1 MSNTKIHTVQSGDTL
16 GAIAQQHAT
25 TTSELQRLN
34 PIIRDPNVIHA
45 GWKLKIPD
53 QAAANEAG
61 TWAPGQPKPQSLPPA
76 QHSTDESSSQTQC
89 TSQCQ
94 DELVDVAHIT
104 GDSHYYVLNERQ
116 AQALKREIQRVQALM
131 DELRQKLAQA
141 AERVEC
147 LKERTQGNECNCSR
161 CIKQAWNEKAEQAG
175 LVLLSPPPQEQ
186 ETSVPTT
193 EEDIQGQLRTLQDAR
208 NWYESYTPVFSPAHA
223 TGNLLESNWRLLRQK
238 KLAEL
243 DAEIATLRGRLRSE
257 PGESGTLASG
267 TRPDLA
273 HGRGHST
280 ERERGTR
287 RRSGVTVVEVVLFSQ
302 PDRRYYISTRFR
314 EQEDWKLKVRST
326 VLAGKPFGRQLA
338 KDLLDDIHKGIG
350 EGRKSSPIGALEA
363 KLVGWTSKEDNLL
376 NALHKETNWTSNSD
390 DSAPYAVSSEAHA
403 LRFAASASAGVNNWN
418 PAEGNIEVGA
428 KASAAFSLAEGSV
441 SLTSFFPSQGGHPL
455 RLRYRNAAGQQVDC
469 PLGVIRM
476 QGKVELS
483 CFVGAHAQASA
494 GVSVRYK
501 PGDEGAGG
509 ATALLGSPHIE
520 PTRGGNIGLKGDA
533 FAGAQAGGALSGAL
547 QWVEPSNQG
556 RGTIVRGQSNASSSW
571 SSLAEI
577 KAEASAA
584 FGAGIG
590 GDFGITIARDRLAV
604 NCKGRLVFGPGA
616 SGGFST
622 VVDLEKTY
630 ALLKLVCEALADV
643 DYRYLLGVSQEA
655 FNYMAWGLY
664 QVASAP
670 GTAAI
675 QAFENGAQKMSIWWQ
690 NRQAS
695 MEEAENLARYLL
707 KNRAVLIN
715 GKRLPLDKLPPQT
728 VGPMLYVL
736 SESYVESFHEY
747 QEKAI
752 VLLLSH
758 LYRRWRHFIEALEHC
773 SSNGTK
779 VNAMESLNRVNRLL
793 DGRQQQEFNQFIE
806 RLAVRG
812 LPGSMDASPTVMLA
826 WTPTDAWRKREVL
839 IAARSS
845 GQFDGLA

>member
-61 TWAPGQPKPQSLPPA
+61 TRAPGQPKPQSLPPA

-131 DELRQKLAQA
+131 DELQQKLAQA

-243 DAEIATLRGRLRSE
+243 DAEIATLRGRLRPE

-287 RRSGVTVVEVVLFSQ
+287 RRSGITVVEVVLFSQ
-302 PDRRYYISTRFR
+302 PDRRYYISTRYH
-314 EQEDWKLKVRST
+314 EQVDWKLKVRST

-338 KDLLDDIHKGIG
+338 KDLLDDIRKGIG

-469 PLGVIRM
+469 PLGVIRL

-520 PTRGGNIGLKGDA
+520 PSRGGNIGLKGDA
-533 FAGAQAGGALSGAL
+533 FAGAQAGGALIGAL

-556 RGTIVRGQSNASSSW
+556 RGTVVRGQSNASSSW

-590 GDFGITIARDRLAV
+590 GEFGITIANDRLAV

-643 DYRYLLGVSQEA
+643 DYRYLLGVSQDA

-664 QVASAP
+664 KIASAP
-670 GTAAI
+670 LDTTVE
-675 QAFENGAQKMSIWWQ
+675 AFEMGRLEISQWW
-690 NRQAS
+690 RRRS
-695 MEEAENLARYLL
+695 VSKVEAENLARYLL
-707 KNRAVLIN
+707 TNSAVLIN
-715 GKRLPLDKLPPQT
+715 GKRLALDKLPPQT

-736 SESYVESFHEY
+736 SESYVESLQEY

-758 LYRRWRHFIEALEHC
+758 LYRRWRQFIEAMEHC
-773 SSNGTK
+773 SPNGAK
-779 VNAMESLNRVNRLL
+779 VNAMESLNRLNRLL
-793 DGRQQQEFNQFIE
+793 DGRQQQEFNRFIE
-806 RLAVRG
+806 QLAVRG
-812 LPGSMDASPTVMLA
+812 LPGAVDASSNVMLA
-826 WTPTDAWRKREVL
+826 WTPTEAWRKRDVL

-845 GQFDGLA
+845 GQFGGLA

>member
-61 TWAPGQPKPQSLPPA
+61 TRAPGQPKPQSLPPA

-338 KDLLDDIHKGIG
+338 KDLLDDIRKGIG

-441 SLTSFFPSQGGHPL
+441 SLTSSFPSQGGHPL

-469 PLGVIRM
+469 PLGVIRL

-655 FNYMAWGLY
+655 FNYMAWGIY
-664 QVASAP
+664 QIASAP
-670 GTAAI
+670 KDALVK
-675 QAFENGAQKMSIWWQ
+675 AFEDGSRDMRLWWQ

-773 SSNGTK
+773 SSNGAK
-779 VNAMESLNRVNRLL
+779 VNAMESLNRLNRLL

-826 WTPTDAWRKREVL
+826 WTPTDAWRKRDVL

-845 GQFDGLA
+845 GQFGGLA

>member
-53 QAAANEAG
+53 QAAANEARAP
-61 TWAPGQPKPQSLPPA
+61 APGQPKPQSLPPA

-116 AQALKREIQRVQALM
+116 AQALKREIQRVQTLM
-131 DELRQKLAQA
+131 DELQQKLAQA

-186 ETSVPTT
+186 ETAVPTT

-208 NWYESYTPVFSPAHA
+208 NWYESYTPVFSPSHA

-257 PGESGTLASG
+257 PGDSGTLASG

-273 HGRGHST
+273 HGRGRST

-302 PDRRYYISTRFR
+302 PDRRYYISTRYH
-314 EQEDWKLKVRST
+314 EQVDWKLKVRST

-338 KDLLDDIHKGIG
+338 KDLLDDIRKGIG

-469 PLGVIRM
+469 PLGVIRL

-520 PTRGGNIGLKGDA
+520 PSRGGNIGLKGDA
-533 FAGAQAGGALSGAL
+533 FAGAQAGGALIGAL

-556 RGTIVRGQSNASSSW
+556 RGTVVRGQSNASSSW

-590 GDFGITIARDRLAV
+590 GEFGITIANDRLAV

-643 DYRYLLGVSQEA
+643 DYRYLLGVSQDA

-664 QVASAP
+664 KIASAP
-670 GTAAI
+670 LDTTVE
-675 QAFENGAQKMSIWWQ
+675 AFEMGRLEISQWW
-690 NRQAS
+690 RRRS
-695 MEEAENLARYLL
+695 VSKVEAENLARYLL
-707 KNRAVLIN
+707 TNSAVLIN
-715 GKRLPLDKLPPQT
+715 GKRLALDKLPPQT

-736 SESYVESFHEY
+736 SESYVESFQEY

-758 LYRRWRHFIEALEHC
+758 LYRRWRQFIEAMEHC
-773 SSNGTK
+773 SPNGAK
-779 VNAMESLNRVNRLL
+779 VNAMESLNRLNRLL
-793 DGRQQQEFNQFIE
+793 DGRQQQEFNRFIE
-806 RLAVRG
+806 QLAVRG

-826 WTPTDAWRKREVL
+826 WTPTDAWRKRDVL

-845 GQFDGLA
+845 GQFGGLA

>member
-1 MSNTKIHTVQSGDTL
+1 MSNTKIHTVQNGDTL

-45 GWKLKIPD
+45 GWKLKVPD
-53 QAAANEAG
+53 QAAANEARAP
-61 TWAPGQPKPQSLPPA
+61 APGQPKPQPLPPA

-116 AQALKREIQRVQALM
+116 AQALKREIQRVQTLM
-131 DELRQKLAQA
+131 DELQQKLAQA

-186 ETSVPTT
+186 ETAVPTT

-208 NWYESYTPVFSPAHA
+208 NWYESYTPVFSPSHA

-243 DAEIATLRGRLRSE
+243 DAEIATLRARLRSE
-257 PGESGTLASG
+257 PGDSGTLASG

-273 HGRGHST
+273 HGRGRST

-287 RRSGVTVVEVVLFSQ
+287 RRSGVTVIEVALFSQ

-314 EQEDWKLKVRST
+314 EREDWKLKVSST

-338 KDLLDDIHKGIG
+338 KDLLDDIRKEIG

-376 NALHKETNWTSNSD
+376 NALHKETNWASNPD
-390 DSAPYAVSSEAHA
+390 DSAPYATSAEAHA

-418 PAEGNIEVGA
+418 PTEGNIEVGA

-469 PLGVIRM
+469 PLGVIRL

-494 GVSVRYK
+494 GVTVRYK

-520 PTRGGNIGLKGDA
+520 PSRGGNIGLKGDA

-547 QWVEPSNQG
+547 QWVDPSNQG
-556 RGTIVRGQSNASSSW
+556 RGAIVRGQSNASSSW

-630 ALLKLVCEALADV
+630 ELLKLVCEALADV

-675 QAFENGAQKMSIWWQ
+675 QAFENGAQKMSLWW
-690 NRQAS
+690 RRRSAS
-695 MEEAENLARYLL
+695 MVEAENLARYLL
-707 KNRAVLIN
+707 TNRAVLIN

-773 SSNGTK
+773 SPNGAK
-779 VNAMESLNRVNRLL
+779 VNAMESLNRLNRLL
-793 DGRQQQEFNQFIE
+793 DRQQQQEFNRFIE
-806 RLAVRG
+806 QLAVRG
-812 LPGSMDASPTVMLA
+812 LPDAVDASSNVMLA
-826 WTPTDAWRKREVL
+826 WTPTEAWRKRDVL

>member
-1 MSNTKIHTVQSGDTL
+1 MSNNKTHIVQGGDTL
-16 GAIAQQHAT
+16 GAIAQRYAT
-25 TTSELQRLN
+25 TTSELQRTN
-34 PIIRDPNVIHA
+34 PIIRDPNIIHV
-45 GWKLKIPD
+45 GWTLKLPEHV
-53 QAAANEAG
+53 AANEARG
-61 TWAPGQPKPQSLPPA
+61 PVAGRSTSQQLPPA
-76 QHSTDESSSQTQC
+76 QHSADESSSQTQC

-116 AQALKREIQRVQALM
+116 AQALKREIQRVQTLM
-131 DELRQKLAQA
+131 DELQQKLAQA
-141 AERVEC
+141 TERVEC
-147 LKERTQGNECNCSR
+147 LKERTQGNECNCTR

-186 ETSVPTT
+186 ETAVPTT

-208 NWYESYTPVFSPAHA
+208 NWYESYTPIFSPSHA

-257 PGESGTLASG
+257 QGDSGTLASG

-273 HGRGHST
+273 HGRGRST

-302 PDRRYYISTRFR
+302 PDRRYYISARYH
-314 EQEDWKLKVRST
+314 EQVDWKLKVHST

-338 KDLLDDIHKGIG
+338 KDLLDDIRKSIG
-350 EGRKSSPIGALEA
+350 EGRKASPIGSLETR
-363 KLVGWTSKEDNLL
+363 LVGWTSKEDNLL
-376 NALHKETNWTSNSD
+376 NALHKETNWTSNPD

-428 KASAAFSLAEGSV
+428 KGSAAFSLAEGSV

-455 RLRYRNAAGQQVDC
+455 RLRYRNAEGQQVDC
-469 PLGVIRM
+469 PLGVIRL

-494 GVSVRYK
+494 DVSLHYR
-501 PGDEGAGG
+501 PSDEGAGG
-509 ATALLGSPHIE
+509 ATALLGSPHIA
-520 PTRGGNIGLKGDA
+520 PSRGGNIGLKGDA

-547 QWVEPSNQG
+547 QWIEPSNQG
-556 RGTIVRGQSNASSSW
+556 RGTVVIGQSNASNSW

-590 GDFGITIARDRLAV
+590 GDFGISISSDRLAV

-643 DYRYLLGVSQEA
+643 DYRYLLGVSQDA

-664 QVASAP
+664 QIASAP
-670 GTAAI
+670 RDTLVK
-675 QAFENGAQKMSIWWQ
+675 AFEEGSRDMRLWWQ

-695 MEEAENLARYLL
+695 TLEAENLAHYLIT
-707 KNRAVLIN
+707 NRAVLIN
-715 GKRLPLDKLPPQT
+715 GNRLPLEKLPPQT

-736 SESYVESFHEY
+736 SESYVESFHEH

-758 LYRRWRHFIEALEHC
+758 LYRRWRHFIEAMEHC
-773 SSNGTK
+773 SPNGAK
-779 VNAMESLNRVNRLL
+779 VNAMESLNRLNRLL
-793 DGRQQQEFNQFIE
+793 DGQQQREFNRFIE
-806 RLAVRG
+806 QLAVRG
-812 LPGSMDASPTVMLA
+812 LPGAVDASSNVMLA
-826 WTPTDAWRKREVL
+826 WTPTEAWRKRDVL

>member
-1 MSNTKIHTVQSGDTL
+1 MSDTKIHTVQNGDTL
-16 GAIAQQHAT
+16 GAIAHQYAT
-25 TTSELQRLN
+25 TTSELQRIN
-34 PIIRDPNVIHA
+34 PIIRDPNIIHA
-45 GWKLKIPD
+45 GWKLKVPD
-53 QAAANEAG
+53 QAAANEAR
-61 TWAPGQPKPQSLPPA
+61 TPAPSGSTSKPLPPA
-76 QHSTDESSSQTQC
+76 QHGTDESSNQTQC
-89 TSQCQ
+89 TSQCK
-94 DELVDVAHIT
+94 DELIDVVHVT

-116 AQALKREIQRVQALM
+116 AQTLKREIQRVQALM
-131 DELRQKLAQA
+131 DELQQKLAQA
-141 AERVEC
+141 VERVEC

-175 LVLLSPPPQEQ
+175 LVLLSPPPQEN
-186 ETSVPTT
+186 ETAVPTT

-208 NWYESYTPVFSPAHA
+208 NWYESYTPMFSPSHA
-223 TGNLLESNWRLLRQK
+223 TGNLFESNWRSLRQK

-243 DAEIATLRGRLRSE
+243 DTEIATLRGRLKSG
-257 PGESGTLASG
+257 PGDSGTLASG

-273 HGRGHST
+273 HGRGRST

-302 PDRRYYISTRFR
+302 PDRRYYISTRYH
-314 EQEDWKLKVRST
+314 EQVDWKLKVRST

-338 KDLLDDIHKGIG
+338 KDLIDDIRKGVG
-350 EGRKSSPIGALEA
+350 EGRKASPIGALEA
-363 KLVGWTSKEDNLL
+363 KLVSWTSKEDNLL
-376 NALHKETNWTSNSD
+376 NALHKETNWTSNPD
-390 DSAPYAVSSEAHA
+390 DSAPYAISAEAHA

-441 SLTSFFPSQGGHPL
+441 SLTSFFPSQGGYPL
-455 RLRYRNAAGQQVDC
+455 RLRYRNAEGKDVDC
-469 PLGVIRM
+469 PLGVIRL

-501 PGDEGAGG
+501 PSDEGAGG

-520 PTRGGNIGLKGDA
+520 PSRGGNIGLKGDA

-556 RGTIVRGQSNASSSW
+556 KGAVVKGQSNASSSW

-590 GDFGITIARDRLAV
+590 GEFGITIAKDRLAV

-664 QVASAP
+664 KIASAP
-670 GTAAI
+670 KDTLVK
-675 QAFENGAQKMSIWWQ
+675 AFEDGSREMRLWWQ

-695 MEEAENLARYLL
+695 KEEAENLARYLL
-707 KNRAVLIN
+707 TNRAVLIN
-715 GKRLPLDKLPPQT
+715 GKRLSLDKLPPQT

-758 LYRRWRHFIEALEHC
+758 LYRRWRQFIEVMEHC
-773 SSNGTK
+773 SPNGAK
-779 VNAMESLNRVNRLL
+779 VNAMESLNRLNRLL
-793 DGRQQQEFNQFIE
+793 DGQQQQEFNRFIE
-806 RLAVRG
+806 QLAVLG
-812 LPGSMDASPTVMLA
+812 LPGAMDTSTTVMLA
-826 WTPTDAWRKREVL
+826 WTPTDVWRKRDVL

>member
-1 MSNTKIHTVQSGDTL
+1 MSNTKIHTVQNGDTL

-34 PIIRDPNVIHA
+34 PIIRDPNIIHS
-45 GWKLKIPD
+45 GWKLKVPD
-53 QAAANEAG
+53 QAAANEAR
-61 TWAPGQPKPQSLPPA
+61 APAPSQPTAQSLPPA

-131 DELRQKLAQA
+131 DELQQKLAQA

-147 LKERTQGNECNCSR
+147 LKERAQGNECNCSH

-186 ETSVPTT
+186 EATVPTT

-208 NWYESYTPVFSPAHA
+208 IWYESYTPVFSPSHA
-223 TGNLLESNWRLLRQK
+223 TGNLLENNWHTLRQK

-243 DAEIATLRGRLRSE
+243 DAEIAALRGSLKTE
-257 PGESGTLASG
+257 PGDSSTLASG
-267 TRPDLA
+267 ARPDLA
-273 HGRGHST
+273 HGRGRST

-302 PDRRYYISTRFR
+302 PDRRYYISTRYH
-314 EQEDWKLKVRST
+314 EQVDWKLKVRST

-338 KDLLDDIHKGIG
+338 KDLLDDIRKGIG
-350 EGRKSSPIGALEA
+350 EGRKASPIGALEA
-363 KLVGWTSKEDNLL
+363 KLVSWTSKEDNLL

-441 SLTSFFPSQGGHPL
+441 SLTSFFPTQGGYPL
-455 RLRYRNAAGQQVDC
+455 RLRYRNAEGKEVDC
-469 PLGVIRM
+469 PLGVIRL

-520 PTRGGNIGLKGDA
+520 PSRGGNIGLKGDA

-556 RGTIVRGQSNASSSW
+556 KGTAVKGQSNASSSW

-590 GDFGITIARDRLAV
+590 GEFGITIAKDRLAV

-616 SGGFST
+616 SGGFAT

-655 FNYMAWGLY
+655 FNYMAWGIY

-670 GTAAI
+670 KDSVIKALETGQEELSRWWGRRTASKA
-675 QAFENGAQKMSIWWQ
+675 
-690 NRQAS
+690 
-695 MEEAENLARYLL
+695 EAENLARYLL
-707 KNRAVLIN
+707 KHQAVLIN
-715 GKRLPLDKLPPQT
+715 GQRLPLEKLPPQT

-736 SESYVESFHEY
+736 SESYVESFQEY

-758 LYRRWRHFIEALEHC
+758 LYRRWRQFIEAMEHC
-773 SSNGTK
+773 SPNGAK
-779 VNAMESLNRVNRLL
+779 VNAMESLNRLNRLL
-793 DGRQQQEFNQFIE
+793 DGRQQQEFNRFIE
-806 RLAVRG
+806 QLAVRG
-812 LPGSMDASPTVMLA
+812 LPGSSDTGSKIMLA
-826 WTPTDAWRKREVL
+826 WTPTESWHKRDVL
-839 IAARSS
+839 IAARAS
-845 GQFDGLA
+845 GQFNGLA